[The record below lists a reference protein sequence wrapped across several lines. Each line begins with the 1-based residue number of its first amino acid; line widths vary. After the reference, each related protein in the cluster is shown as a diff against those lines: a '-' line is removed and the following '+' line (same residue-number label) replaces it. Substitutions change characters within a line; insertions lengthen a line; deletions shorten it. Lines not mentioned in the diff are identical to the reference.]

1 MCTKHLTKFT
11 YGAVPD
17 AQPDH
22 LRGSTSNEA
31 QLTEVRILG
40 KDRESVFTRV
50 LKDLSVACAGIETEV
65 SYVFGTRKR
74 VVQIAQQAPR
84 KVLVEQELHQ

>member
-22 LRGSTSNEA
+22 FRGSTMKEA
-31 QLTEVRILG
+31 QLTEIGVLG
-40 KDRESVFTRV
+40 KDRESVFTCV
-50 LKDLSVACAGIETEV
+50 LEDLSVTCAGIETEV
-65 SYVFGTRKR
+65 SYVLGPRKR
-74 VVQIAQQAPR
+74 LDQIGQQAPR
-84 KVLVEQELHQ
+84 KVLVEQ